1 MNKNKPN
8 NVLIDDYELLDQGFE
23 LACLAVG
30 RTMGAEGKL
39 SLLDQGDQIPRS
51 SKDGIS
57 VLRHIRFPNKTM
69 NWGALQAVGGALR
82 TLSLCGDATSTT
94 SVLMGGYIK
103 NIKRKYFNKAVE
115 RGILQGVEEVYQH
128 LEELSVDA
136 TDEDIFK
143 IAKVACNNDD
153 KLANVVIEAFKY
165 AGKNGIV
172 DYTIN
177 KNKET
182 TEFIGRDGMFIDS
195 HGYASPFFIN
205 KEDKQVSY
213 EGENVAVICSATWEY
228 SQHVISQIQLFYTD
242 IPRSTPLVVF
252 IEKSNSDMVE
262 KLIGIKKVGFNI
274 CLVAVSSY
282 DEFEGELL
290 LNDIANLTGAS
301 VYDPRNPESKIVFG
315 IADKLTVTLENTS
328 IVVNEVPLL
337 FAETLEK
344 LEKSEKPDIRR
355 IKRLKTKASII
366 EVGSLS
372 EQSASEIADRIEDS
386 IGAVKSVMKN
396 GYIVGGGA
404 GLVYISGL
412 MNKTFKSK
420 EEQRGYDLVIKVLR
434 EPFMTILENSN
445 RSQPKWYHP
454 WKKNYL
460 GEALENYGKGYNSI
474 KDDVSNLLE
483 DGVIDSAYSLKIA
496 VESAT
501 ERAIQHLNTSIIIH
515 FPESQTLESH

>member
-1 MNKNKPN
+1 MKIKPN
-8 NVLIDDYELLDQGFE
+8 NVLIDDYELLDEGFK
-23 LACLAVG
+23 LACTAVG
-30 RTMGAEGKL
+30 RTMGAEGRL
-39 SLLDQGDQIPRS
+39 ALLDQGDKIPRS
-51 SKDGIS
+51 SKDGVS
-57 VLRHIRFPNKTM
+57 VLKHIGFPNKTM

-115 RGILQGVEEVYQH
+115 RGILEAVNEVYNH
-128 LEELSVDA
+128 LQKLSVDA
-136 TDEDIFK
+136 TDQDIFK
-143 IAKVACNNDD
+143 IAKVACNNDE
-153 KLANVVIEAFKY
+153 KLADVVIEAFKY

-177 KNKET
+177 KSKET
-182 TEFIGRDGMFIDS
+182 TEFVGRDGMFIDS

-205 KEDKQVSY
+205 KEDKQVCY
-213 EGENVAVICSATWEY
+213 EGENVAVLCSATWDF
-228 SQHVISQIQLFYTD
+228 SQHIINQIQSFYSD
-242 IPRSTPLVVF
+242 IPRSTPLILF

-262 KLIGIKKVGFNI
+262 KLVGIKKVGFNV

-282 DEFEGELL
+282 DEFEGESL

-315 IADKLTVTLENTS
+315 IADKLSVTLENTS
-328 IVVNEVPLL
+328 IVVNEVPLI
-337 FAETLEK
+337 FSETLEK

-355 IKRLKTKASII
+355 IKRLKTRASII
-366 EVGSLS
+366 EVGALS
-372 EQSASEIADRIEDS
+372 EQSSSEVADRIEDA
-386 IGAVKSVMKN
+386 IGAVRSVMKS
-396 GYIVGGGA
+396 GYVVGGGA

-412 MNKTFKSK
+412 MKKTFRNK
-420 EEQRGYDLVIKVLR
+420 EEQRGYDLVVKVLR

-445 RSQPKWYHP
+445 RSQPKWYQP
-454 WKKNYL
+454 WKKDYL

-474 KDDVSNLLE
+474 KDDVSDLLE

-515 FPESQTLESH
+515 FPESQTLN